1 MTAIKLIR
9 MLAWA
14 AVVALAAAAGLA
26 ALGIRP
32 GNLDPGKLPF
42 AAQVGGPFA
51 LTSHEGKRLTD
62 ADLAGKPFALFF
74 GFTNCPDICPT
85 TLLELT
91 NRLAELGPDGDKLRL
106 VFVTI
111 DPEQDTPA
119 FLKTYL
125 TNFDSRILGLTGTPT
140 EIADIAKKYRAFYQ
154 KVPTSTGYT
163 MNHEASVYLMNAR
176 GRFVG
181 TLSHQEPADVQRSK
195 LKRLVAQSS

>member
-1 MTAIKLIR
+1 MTVIKFIR
-9 MLAWA
+9 MFAWA

-26 ALGIRP
+26 AFGIRP
-32 GNLDPGKLPF
+32 GSLDSGTLPF

-51 LTSHEGKRLTD
+51 LTSHEGRRVTD
-62 ADLAGKPFALFF
+62 RDLAGKPFAIFF

-91 NRLAELGPDGDKLRL
+91 NRLAELGPDSEKLRV

-125 TNFDSRILGLTGTPT
+125 ANFDPRILGLTGTPP
-140 EIADIAKKYRAFYQ
+140 EIANVAKAYRAFYQ
-154 KVPTSTGYT
+154 KVTTSTGYT
-163 MNHEASVYLMNAR
+163 MNHEASVYLMDAR

-195 LKRLVAQSS
+195 LQRLIAKAS